1 MACEGP
7 PLDGAVSLR
16 LHSGTSPSRGQP
28 AGEGRSEREHLSSA
42 EAVLGACPQA
52 FPAAGGW
59 VGYPP

>member
-1 MACEGP
+1 MEQFHSVSTRGP
-7 PLDGAVSLR
+7 PLPEGDLLVRGGVDES
-16 LHSGTSPSRGQP
+16 TSP
-28 AGEGRSEREHLSSA
+28 A